1 MNSNIIDLIILTSI
15 GLVIAILGIIGEHM
29 ADNFRKKINKKEKY
43 D

>member
-1 MNSNIIDLIILTSI
+1 MSSNIIDFILLTFI
-15 GLVIAILGIIGEHM
+15 GLVVAILGIIGEHM